1 MSEFWLV
8 AGAWVA
14 AGLTL
19 SLFSFLY
26 RDNPFYKLTEHLYI
40 GVTVGYSVAIAYYKS
55 FKPKVV
61 DPLSDLPKVVAPLFD
76 EPNFLMLIW
85 TILGILA
92 IVIPTILGILTLT
105 RLIPRISWLSRISFG
120 FLMGY
125 GAGLAIPL
133 TIASLLLKQIEGTVL
148 PLVNV
153 EDQQIQTSLAGLL
166 GSVNSFL
173 IVVGVLAVL
182 IYFFF
187 SIPHTGPLHVMS
199 RIGIYFLMVYF
210 GASFGATVMGRFSLL
225 YGRLFDLYTF
235 RTGRYFYA
243 TPILLGLLILSLTL
257 IAIAGRKSPRNEHAR

>member
-8 AGAWVA
+8 AGAWMA

-40 GVTVGYSVAIAYYKS
+40 GITVGYSLAITYYKS
-55 FKPKVV
+55 F
-61 DPLSDLPKVVAPLFD
+61 LPKVVTPLFVEHD
-76 EPNFLMLIW
+76 LL
-85 TILGILA
+85 L
-92 IVIPTILGILTLT
+92 VIPAILGILTLT
-105 RLIPRISWLSRISFG
+105 RFIPRISWLSRISFG
-120 FLMGY
+120 FVMGY

-148 PLVNV
+148 PLVTV
-153 EDQQIQTSLAGLL
+153 EAQGIQTSPAALL
-166 GSVNSFL
+166 ENVNSLL
-173 IVVGVLAVL
+173 IIAGVLAVL

-187 SIPHTGPLHVMS
+187 SIPHTGSLRVIS

-235 RTGRYFYA
+235 STERYFYA
-243 TPILLGLLILSLTL
+243 TPILLSLLILSLAAMAL
-257 IAIAGRKSPRNEHAR
+257 GGRKQSASRPHP

>member
-1 MSEFWLV
+1 MSEFWVV

-26 RDNPFYKLTEHLYI
+26 RDNPLYKLTEHLYI
-40 GVTVGYSVAIAYYKS
+40 GVSVGYSLAITYYKS
-55 FKPKVV
+55 FIPKVV
-61 DPLSDLPKVVAPLFD
+61 TPLFIEHD
-76 EPNFLMLIW
+76 FL
-85 TILGILA
+85 ILVPA
-92 IVIPTILGILTLT
+92 ILGILTLT

-133 TIASLLLKQIEGTVL
+133 TIASLLLKQVEGTVL
-148 PLVNV
+148 PLISV
-153 EDQQIQTSLAGLL
+153 EDQQLQRSPAVLFEDFSNL
-166 GSVNSFL
+166 V

-182 IYFFF
+182 MYFFF
-187 SIPHTGPLHVMS
+187 SIQHTGPLRIIS

-235 RTGRYFYA
+235 SARRYFYA
-243 TPILLGLLILSLTL
+243 TPILLGLLL
-257 IAIAGRKSPRNEHAR
+257 IFLVGRALAVRKSPPMREE